1 MDFSLKSKR
10 VVQGGLFYRQPV
22 PVQRGF
28 KKKKKSKNKNESGAA
43 VVPLPKS

>member
-10 VVQGGLFYRQPV
+10 VVQEGLFYRQPM
-22 PVQRGF
+22 PVQSGL
-28 KKKKKSKNKNESGAA
+28 KKKSKNKNESGAA